1 MPSAREL
8 LHASEERILGE
19 LCAFARIPSVSTDP
33 AYAAHIAEAVAFVA
47 AQLRAA
53 GLEHV
58 EVLPGD
64 GHPAI
69 YADWLHADGTPTILV
84 YGHYDVQPPDPVSA
98 WASPPFEPTLRDG
111 RLYGRGTSDNKGPML
126 IPIKVAEAFI
136 EAQGRLPVNV
146 KFLIEGE
153 EEIGSKHLGATI
165 ERERRRLAADFVH
178 SADGARWRVDLP
190 AVNVAS
196 RGITVLEAS
205 VATAAKDLHSG
216 RYGGTVANP
225 LHLMARLVA
234 SLHDD
239 NGRVAVEG
247 FYDGV
252 KEPTNAERDAIAAV
266 PFDEAAYLGLTGA
279 AALLGE
285 RGYSTLERQWIR
297 PTLDLNGMW
306 GGYQG
311 AGSKTSIPHEAHAKI
326 SCRLVPGQE
335 PERIAA
341 LIRHHLERYCPP
353 GGRITVSGE
362 GHGARA
368 YEMPADHPCLAVAE
382 TVLGELYGREP
393 LRIRIGATLP
403 VSEMFK
409 RVLGIDTLL
418 FSFSTSDEDFHAPNE
433 FFRVQSLRDGLA
445 AWARYWE
452 ILGTQ
457 RSELYRLY
465 RRDQ

>member
-1 MPSAREL
+1 MSAALEFLRE
-8 LHASEERILGE
+8 SEGRILDE
-19 LCAFARIPSVSTDP
+19 LRAFARIPSVSTDP
-33 AYAAHIAEAVAFVA
+33 AYAKHIPEAVAFVA
-47 AQLRAA
+47 SQLSAA
-53 GLEHV
+53 SLEHV
-58 EVLPGD
+58 GVLPGD

-69 YADWLHADGTPTILV
+69 YADWLHAEGAPTILV
-84 YGHYDVQPPDPVSA
+84 YGHYDVQPPDPVAA
-98 WASPPFEPTLRDG
+98 WTSPPFEPTLRQD

-126 IPIKVAEAFI
+126 IPIKVAEAFMR
-136 EAQGRLPVNV
+136 AQGRLPVNV
-146 KFLIEGE
+146 KFIIEGE
-153 EEIGSKHLGATI
+153 EEIGSRHLGETI
-165 ERERRRLAADFVH
+165 ERERQRLAADFVH

-196 RGITVLEAS
+196 RGIIVLEAS
-205 VATAAKDLHSG
+205 VTTAAKDLHSG

-234 SLHDD
+234 SLHDES
-239 NGRVAVEG
+239 GRIAVAG

-252 KEPTNAERDAIAAV
+252 KEPTNAERDAIASI
-266 PFDEAAYLGLTGA
+266 PFDEPAYLELTGA
-279 AALLGE
+279 SALVGE

-297 PTLDLNGMW
+297 PTLDLNGLW

-311 AGSKTSIPHEAHAKI
+311 AGSKTSIPHAAYAKI

-335 PERIAA
+335 PQRIAA
-341 LIRHHLERYCPP
+341 LIRRHLEQHCPP
-353 GGRITVSGE
+353 GGRVAVSGN
-362 GHGARA
+362 GHGALA
-368 YEMPADHPCLAVAE
+368 YEMPADHPCIAIAE
-382 TVLGELYGREP
+382 TVLHELYETKP

-409 RVLGIDTLL
+409 RILGIDTLL

-433 FFRVQSLRDGLA
+433 FFRVQSLKDGLA

-457 RSELYRLY
+457 RAGVYAPFRHSS
-465 RRDQ
+465 